1 AMPRRAS
8 SAVCFGNRRPT
19 AVSPMFFKRLFSTLA
34 AIRRSRTPLV
44 KPGAQFGRR
53 VHEGRDMTL
62 SITKEQIHQLQRRAE
77 SAIQRAKSMREE
89 AQHAVETAV
98 QSVEV
103 SASAFAFG
111 LANGRWSGAEVIG
124 LPADLAAGMAMHA
137 FAFMLDGESA
147 EHLHNF
153 GDDALA
159 SYAPRI
165 GGGVG
170 KKWRDDAGVLPAVT
184 P

>member
-1 AMPRRAS
+1 MP
-8 SAVCFGNRRPT
+8 
-19 AVSPMFFKRLFSTLA
+19 
-34 AIRRSRTPLV
+34 
-44 KPGAQFGRR
+44 
-53 VHEGRDMTL
+53 L

-77 SAIQRAKSMREE
+77 SAIARAKSMREE
-89 AQHAVETAV
+89 AQYAVETAV

-153 GDDALA
+153 GDGALA
-159 SYAPRI
+159 SYAATV
-165 GGGVG
+165 GAGVG
-170 KKWRDDAGVLPAVT
+170 KKWRDDSSALPT
-184 P
+184 SPP